1 MVRYRNKWAKSSKVD
16 KRVLSEWKNAVLDC
30 IKNRIGMLKKKYINK
45 RKKQVLKNPK
55 HLCYLKTFHEHFVL
69 VPADKAGSNVIVV
82 CKKYYLDVILKEL
95 TSNPDLPATYVVEN
109 TRNVQIVNK
118 HLEDIVGKMRIS
130 VKENMEQLPSFY
142 WLPKLHKTPY
152 GSRFIA
158 ASNKCTTKSLSS
170 TLTSCLTTVTVHF
183 QEYCEGIFK
192 NTGVNCFWII
202 KNSQQVLH
210 NLQKIN
216 DTSKAY
222 HFDSFDFS
230 TLYTS
235 IPHSSLK
242 NNLNTLVKEAYTIR
256 GAKYLNINRQGIA
269 YWSQSQSGERSILLN
284 ELVNMLEYLVD
295 NIFIEVGNRVF
306 RQCIGIPMG
315 TDCAPLIANLFL
327 FYYEYNF
334 MKGLIK
340 TNINLAKRFS
350 TTVRYIDDLLTLN
363 NTRFQEEIPN
373 IYPVELVLKRTTES
387 LCELSYLDICIRIID
402 HKFTTKVFDKRDSFG
417 FNIVNFPFLCG
428 NIPIQPA
435 YGVYISQ
442 LVRIGRICDSYN
454 DFCSR
459 NYMITSKL
467 IRQGFRYSVICRT
480 FKKFARR
487 HCNVFSKFKH
497 SVKNHIWDGV
507 CLPVGALS
515 HLTAHVTSRHV
526 RTNEH

>member
-1 MVRYRNKWAKSSKVD
+1 MVVGSLLRTT
-16 KRVLSEWKNAVLDC
+16 NAL
-30 IKNRIGMLKKKYINK
+30 
-45 RKKQVLKNPK
+45 QNP
-55 HLCYLKTFHEHFVL
+55 Y
-69 VPADKAGSNVIVV
+69 P
-82 CKKYYLDVILKEL
+82 
-95 TSNPDLPATYVVEN
+95 
-109 TRNVQIVNK
+109 
-118 HLEDIVGKMRIS
+118 
-130 VKENMEQLPSFY
+130 
-142 WLPKLHKTPY
+142 
-152 GSRFIA
+152 
-158 ASNKCTTKSLSS
+158 S

-235 IPHSSLK
+235 IAHPSLI
-242 NNLNTLVKEAYTIR
+242 NTLVKEAYTIR
-256 GAKYLNINRQGIA
+256 GAKYLNITRQGIA
-269 YWSQSQSGERSILLN
+269 YWSQSQSGKQSIT
-284 ELVNMLEYLVD
+284 LVNMLEYLVD

-315 TDCAPLIANLFL
+315 TDYAPLIANLFL

-340 TNINLAKRFS
+340 TNAKRFS

-402 HKFTTKVFDKRDSFG
+402 
-417 FNIVNFPFLCG
+417 
-428 NIPIQPA
+428 
-435 YGVYISQ
+435 YYI
-442 LVRIGRICDSYN
+442 
-454 DFCSR
+454 
-459 NYMITSKL
+459 
-467 IRQGFRYSVICRT
+467 
-480 FKKFARR
+480 
-487 HCNVFSKFKH
+487 
-497 SVKNHIWDGV
+497 
-507 CLPVGALS
+507 
-515 HLTAHVTSRHV
+515 
-526 RTNEH
+526 